1 MNPSTIIALVQN
13 DLYQRELKGIS
24 KYNTTVDRTDLTEEQ
39 WLQHAYEEA
48 LDLAVYLKKTLHEKS
63 VEKIKEIEEPTEQ
76 PKFKVGDKV
85 KIICPYSLYEE
96 TIFDIK
102 EVSALGLNIFRY
114 LSDWG
119 VRYRESALQL
129 IEESQTK

>member
-48 LDLAVYLKKTLHEKS
+48 LDLAVYLKKLMVT
-63 VEKIKEIEEPTEQ
+63 KE
-76 PKFKVGDKV
+76 
-85 KIICPYSLYEE
+85 
-96 TIFDIK
+96 
-102 EVSALGLNIFRY
+102 
-114 LSDWG
+114 
-119 VRYRESALQL
+119 
-129 IEESQTK
+129 